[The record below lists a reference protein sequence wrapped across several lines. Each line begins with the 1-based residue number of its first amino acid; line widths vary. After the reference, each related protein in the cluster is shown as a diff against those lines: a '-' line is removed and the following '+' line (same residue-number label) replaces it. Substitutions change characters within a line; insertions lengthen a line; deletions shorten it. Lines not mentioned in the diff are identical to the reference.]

1 MAAIFFFVELVT
13 ARPPKSVTIKAMNVR
28 NKSKEAPGEKKMAA
42 AHLCKIIGS
51 SKH

>member
-28 NKSKEAPGEKKMAA
+28 NKSKEAPGEKKWPQ
-42 AHLCKIIGS
+42 LTLVK
-51 SKH
+51 